1 MGYAPFARW
10 RNFTL
15 DNLKSMLE
23 LYPDLYNKTQR
34 ETVVDKLETQLKGY
48 KRTAYQWACQ
58 LGIDTKTDNFTTQN
72 YLYCFND
79 DGLKMYLAFWFKM
92 YVSPNP
98 YVQSDDS
105 PICIFAEIAHKLIDS
120 PTHSILFTEFCN
132 DTFGGSN
139 GMDIFKNALIS
150 YGKPIL
156 VRDDSIYIE
165 EHDLPKLEEILVKV
179 ENTLPMINNK
189 DIVEFFNRFSCSAFM
204 SFYNLNK
211 IDEYVD
217 IEKIIKKEPTDN
229 LSFDMLAAELK
240 KMYDA
245 PKGSGKVA
253 AIHMFAI
260 KYAEQILENGYKNK
274 DLAIAAG
281 INESYDVEINKGLSI
296 YKSIKENEYNIH
308 FYSENNS
315 DLSEAEKEV
324 FDFNSLSGSA
334 INKIFFGVPGCGKS
348 YHIEHNILGK
358 DKNSKKYIGK
368 YKKENIVRTTFYQD
382 YSNTDFVG
390 QILPKITKDEN
401 GEDNV
406 EYIFNPG
413 PFTLALIQAIKA
425 KNANTETFM
434 PTNNKVALVIEEVNR
449 GNAPAIFGDIFQLLD
464 RDEDGISEYGI
475 VNVGVID
482 YLNSFNFGT
491 EENPVYY
498 KFDEIKIPGNMDIFA
513 TMNTSDQ
520 NVYTLDTAFTRRWE
534 KERIAN
540 KFDANSEIAKYYVP
554 GITGCTWEEFVNK
567 INHKIQTSL
576 DDLQVNE
583 DKQLGCFF
591 VRKRDLIEKYT
602 DAKAVSEE
610 SKRAFAY
617 KVLQYLWDDVTKL
630 EHSVIFSHNYKTFDE
645 LVDAYIAGGAVIFN
659 DTISFDIETP
669 KENSNGQ

>member
-1 MGYAPFARW
+1 MRIDETSLAFGYTANGAGNPNWSIALGQSQPSYKINFKQNPGLVDILIGMTYCAVPVKKVSTRMGKGAPLVLGITEGTPIISAALFSKVYVNNIEIPDGKFILLIDKDTSESHKGRLRLRYSKHNTYKDDTNTYSNDDFYKKVREQFGLAENACW
-10 RNFTL
+10 FVYDISVEDQDTL
-15 DNLKSMLE
+15 KLKLIVVNESGPMT
-23 LYPDLYNKTQR
+23 YPDSKALHAAWKLL
-34 ETVVDKLETQLKGY
+34 VDAELPISVPDTDMSIIPEDVPSNCSLEELAKI
-48 KRTAYQWACQ
+48 
-58 LGIDTKTDNFTTQN
+58 LS
-72 YLYCFND
+72 
-79 DGLKMYLAFWFKM
+79 KMY
-92 YVSPNP
+92 S
-98 YVQSDDS
+98 S
-105 PICIFAEIAHKLIDS
+105 
-120 PTHSILFTEFCN
+120 
-132 DTFGGSN
+132 
-139 GMDIFKNALIS
+139 
-150 YGKPIL
+150 
-156 VRDDSIYIE
+156 
-165 EHDLPKLEEILVKV
+165 
-179 ENTLPMINNK
+179 
-189 DIVEFFNRFSCSAFM
+189 
-204 SFYNLNK
+204 
-211 IDEYVD
+211 
-217 IEKIIKKEPTDN
+217 
-229 LSFDMLAAELK
+229 
-240 KMYDA
+240 

-281 INESYDVEINKGLSI
+281 INESYDVEINKGLNI

-358 DKNSKKYIGK
+358 DKNSKKYVGK
-368 YKKENIVRTTFYQD
+368 YKKENIIRTTFYQD

-482 YLNSFNFGT
+482 YLNSYNFGT
-491 EENPVYY
+491 EENPVHY

-591 VRKRDLIEKYT
+591 IRKRDLIEKYT
-602 DAKAVSEE
+602 EAKAVSEE

-669 KENSNGQ
+669 KENNNGQ